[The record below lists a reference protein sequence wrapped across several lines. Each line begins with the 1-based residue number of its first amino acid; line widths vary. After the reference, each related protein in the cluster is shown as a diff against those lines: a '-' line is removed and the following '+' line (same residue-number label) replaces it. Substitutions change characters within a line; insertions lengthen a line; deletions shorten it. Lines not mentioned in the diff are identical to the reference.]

1 MNVMEKKLEL
11 RKNNRVHNARRYIIR
26 STAMDN
32 LFLVTLC
39 YFSKT
44 YYYGGK
50 KNPHTRMAV
59 NLLDNCN
66 SEYQASDGRK
76 I

>member
-1 MNVMEKKLEL
+1 
-11 RKNNRVHNARRYIIR
+11 
-26 STAMDN
+26 MDN

-44 YYYGGK
+44 YYYGGN

-59 NLLDNCN
+59 NLWDNCN